1 MKPTTRQQ
9 FNGYLANQAELNGV
23 PNAVEQYTV
32 VPSVQQKIE
41 ERIQESS
48 EFLKKINIIPVTE
61 QKGEALGLG
70 ISGGIAS
77 RTNTKSGK
85 RRDPKNV
92 GEVGIIYTYVCEKTN
107 FDTAIPYSKIDAWA
121 RDPKFQEKIRDA
133 VLNQQA
139 LDRITIGFN
148 GTEAAAETDITLNP
162 LLQDVN
168 IGWLEKWRTNAPE
181 SVMTES
187 EVATG
192 KVSVGETATHYKNLD
207 ALIRDCVDQL
217 IDPIV
222 RDDSKLRVILGRN
235 LKQSRDFNMVN
246 DNNTPTE
253 VIAVNSL
260 LMLDK
265 VGGITIESTPPNFPS
280 DAILITPLDNLSIYY
295 QDESR
300 RRHHKDEPEYDR
312 VAFYESDNEAYVVE
326 NYKAGCLIENVEL
339 QG

>member
-1 MKPTTRQQ
+1 MKNTTRQQ

-23 PNAVEQYTV
+23 PSATEQYTV
-32 VPSVQQKIE
+32 EPSVQQKVE
-41 ERIQESS
+41 TRVQESS
-48 EFLKKINIIPVTE
+48 EFLKKINVIPVTD

-77 RTNTKSGK
+77 RTNTKNGK
-85 RRDPKNV
+85 RREPKNV
-92 GEVGIIYTYVCEKTN
+92 GEVGPIYTYVCEKTN
-107 FDTAIPYSKIDAWA
+107 FDTAIPYNKLDSWA

-133 VLNQQA
+133 VLKQQA
-139 LDRITIGFN
+139 LDRITVGFN
-148 GTEAAAETDITLNP
+148 GTHVAADTDIDANP

-168 IGWLEKWRTNAPE
+168 IGWLQKYRDNAPE

-187 EVATG
+187 EVGTS
-192 KVSVGETATHYKNLD
+192 KVSVGASATSYKNLD
-207 ALIRDCVDQL
+207 ALVKDCVDQL

-222 RDDSKLRVILGRN
+222 RDDSNLRVILGRD

-246 DNNTPTE
+246 DNNTPSE

-265 VGGITIESTPPNFPS
+265 VGGITIEPTPPSFPA
-280 DAILITPLDNLSIYY
+280 DGILITPLDNLSVYY
-295 QDESR
+295 QEGSR
-300 RRHHKDEPEYDR
+300 RRNHRDEPEYDR

-339 QG
+339 V

>member
-1 MKPTTRQQ
+1 MKNTTRQQ

-23 PNAVEQYTV
+23 PSATEQYTV
-32 VPSVQQKIE
+32 EPSVQQKVE
-41 ERIQESS
+41 TRVQESS
-48 EFLKKINIIPVTE
+48 EFLKKINVIPVTD

-77 RTNTKSGK
+77 RTNTKNGK
-85 RRDPKNV
+85 RREPKNV
-92 GEVGIIYTYVCEKTN
+92 GEVGPIYTYVCEKTD
-107 FDTAIPYSKIDAWA
+107 FDTAIPYNKLDSWA

-133 VLNQQA
+133 VLKQQA
-139 LDRITIGFN
+139 LDRITVGFN
-148 GTEAAAETDITLNP
+148 GTHVAADTDIDVNP

-168 IGWLEKWRTNAPE
+168 IGWLQKYRDNAPE

-187 EVATG
+187 EVGTS
-192 KVSVGETATHYKNLD
+192 KVSVGASATSYKNLD
-207 ALIRDCVDQL
+207 ALVKDCVDQL

-222 RDDSKLRVILGRN
+222 RDDSDLRVILGRN

-246 DNNTPTE
+246 DNNTPSE

-265 VGGITIESTPPNFPS
+265 VGGITIEPTPPNFPA
-280 DAILITPLDNLSIYY
+280 DGILITPLDNLSIYY
-295 QDESR
+295 QEGSR
-300 RRHHKDEPEYDR
+300 RRNHKDEPEYDR

-339 QG
+339 V

>member
-1 MKPTTRQQ
+1 MKNTTRQQ

-23 PNAVEQYTV
+23 PSATEQYTV
-32 VPSVQQKIE
+32 EPSVQQKVE
-41 ERIQESS
+41 TRVQESS
-48 EFLKKINIIPVTE
+48 EFLKKINVIPVTD

-77 RTNTKSGK
+77 RTNTKNGK
-85 RRDPKNV
+85 RREPKNV
-92 GEVGIIYTYVCEKTN
+92 GEVGPIYTYVCEKTD
-107 FDTAIPYSKIDAWA
+107 FDTAIPYNKLDSWA

-133 VLNQQA
+133 VLKQQA
-139 LDRITIGFN
+139 LDRITVGFN
-148 GTEAAAETDITLNP
+148 GTHVAADTDIDVNP

-168 IGWLEKWRTNAPE
+168 IGWLQKYRDNAPE

-187 EVATG
+187 EVGTS
-192 KVSVGETATHYKNLD
+192 KVSVGASATSYKNLD
-207 ALIRDCVDQL
+207 ALVKDCVDQL

-222 RDDSKLRVILGRN
+222 RDDSDLRVILGRD

-246 DNNTPTE
+246 DNNTPSE

-265 VGGITIESTPPNFPS
+265 VGGITIEPTPPNFPA
-280 DAILITPLDNLSIYY
+280 DGILITPLDNLSIYY
-295 QDESR
+295 QEGSR
-300 RRHHKDEPEYDR
+300 RRNHKDEPEYDR

-339 QG
+339 V

>member
-1 MKPTTRQQ
+1 MKNTTRQQ
-9 FNGYLANQAELNGV
+9 FNGYLANQAQLNGV
-23 PNAVEQYTV
+23 PNATEQYTV
-32 VPSVQQKIE
+32 EPSVQQKIE
-41 ERIQESS
+41 EHIQESS
-48 EFLKKINIIPVTE
+48 AFLQKINIIPVTD

-92 GEVGIIYTYVCEKTN
+92 GEVGVIYTYVCEKTN
-107 FDTAIPYSKIDAWA
+107 FDTAIPYNKIDSWA

-133 VLNQQA
+133 VLKQQA

-148 GTEAAAETDITLNP
+148 GTVAAPETDIDVNP

-168 IGWLEKWRTNAPE
+168 IGWLEKYRTNAPE

-187 EVATG
+187 EIGSG
-192 KVSVGETATHYKNLD
+192 KVTVGPTSSTYKNLD
-207 ALIRDCVDQL
+207 AAVKDCVDQL

-222 RDDSKLRVILGRN
+222 RDDSALRVILGRD

-246 DNNTPTE
+246 DNNTPSE

-265 VGGITIESTPPNFPS
+265 VGGVTIEPTPPNFPAN
-280 DAILITPLDNLSIYY
+280 AILITPLDNLSIYY
-295 QDESR
+295 QEDSR
-300 RRHHKDEPEYDR
+300 RRNHKDEPEYDR

-339 QG
+339 V

>member
-1 MKPTTRQQ
+1 MKNTTRQQ

-23 PNAVEQYTV
+23 PSATEQYTV
-32 VPSVQQKIE
+32 EPSVQQKVE
-41 ERIQESS
+41 TRVQESS
-48 EFLKKINIIPVTE
+48 EFLKKINVIPVTD

-77 RTNTKSGK
+77 RTNTKNGK
-85 RRDPKNV
+85 RREPKNV
-92 GEVGIIYTYVCEKTN
+92 GEVGPIYTYVCEKTN
-107 FDTAIPYSKIDAWA
+107 FDTAIPYNKLDSWA

-133 VLNQQA
+133 VLKQQA
-139 LDRITIGFN
+139 LDRITVGFN
-148 GTEAAAETDITLNP
+148 GTHVAADTDIDAYP

-168 IGWLEKWRTNAPE
+168 IGWLQKYRDNAPE

-187 EVATG
+187 EVGTS
-192 KVSVGETATHYKNLD
+192 KVSVGASATSYKNLD
-207 ALIRDCVDQL
+207 ALVKDCVDQL

-222 RDDSKLRVILGRN
+222 RDDSDLRVILGRD

-246 DNNTPTE
+246 DNNTPSE

-265 VGGITIESTPPNFPS
+265 VGGITIEPTPPNFPA
-280 DAILITPLDNLSIYY
+280 DGILITPLDNLSVYY
-295 QDESR
+295 QEGSR
-300 RRHHKDEPEYDR
+300 RRNHRDEPEYDR

-339 QG
+339 V

>member
-1 MKPTTRQQ
+1 MKNTTRQQ
-9 FNGYLANQAELNGV
+9 FTGYLSNQAQLNGV
-23 PNAVEQYTV
+23 PSATEQYTV
-32 VPSVQQKIE
+32 EPSVQQKIE
-41 ERIQESS
+41 EHIQESS
-48 EFLKKINIIPVTE
+48 AFLKKINITPVTD

-85 RRDPKNV
+85 RREPKNV

-107 FDTAIPYSKIDAWA
+107 FDTAIPYNKLDSWA

-133 VLNQQA
+133 VLKQQS

-148 GTEAAAETDITLNP
+148 GTSVAADTDIDVNP

-168 IGWLEKWRTNAPE
+168 IGWLEKYRTKAPE

-187 EVATG
+187 ELAAG
-192 KVSVGETATHYKNLD
+192 KVSVGATATSYKNLD
-207 ALIRDCVDQL
+207 ALVKDCVDQL

-222 RDDSKLRVILGRN
+222 RDDSALRVILGRD

-246 DNNTPTE
+246 DNNTPSE

-265 VGGITIESTPPNFPS
+265 VGGVTIESTPPNFPA
-280 DAILITPLDNLSIYY
+280 DAIFITPLDNLSIYY
-295 QDESR
+295 QEGSR
-300 RRHHKDEPEYDR
+300 RRNHKDEPEYDR

-339 QG
+339 V

>member
-1 MKPTTRQQ
+1 MKNTTRQQ
-9 FNGYLANQAELNGV
+9 FNSYLANQAQLNGV
-23 PNAVEQYTV
+23 PSATEQYTV
-32 VPSVQQKIE
+32 EPSIQQKVE
-41 ERIQESS
+41 TRIQESS
-48 EFLKKINIIPVTE
+48 EFLKKINMTPVTD

-77 RTNTKSGK
+77 RTNTKNGK
-85 RRDPKNV
+85 RREPKNV
-92 GEVGIIYTYVCEKTN
+92 GEVGRIYTYVCEKTN
-107 FDTAIPYSKIDAWA
+107 FDTAIPYNKLDSWA

-133 VLNQQA
+133 VLKQHA

-148 GTEAAAETDITLNP
+148 GTHVADDTDIDVNP

-168 IGWLEKWRTNAPE
+168 IGWLQKYRDNAPE

-187 EVATG
+187 EVGTS
-192 KVSVGETATHYKNLD
+192 KVSVGASATSYKNLD
-207 ALIRDCVDQL
+207 ALVKDCVDQL

-222 RDDSKLRVILGRN
+222 RDDSDLRVILGRD

-246 DNNTPTE
+246 DNNTPSE

-265 VGGITIESTPPNFPS
+265 VGGITIEPTPPNFPA
-280 DAILITPLDNLSIYY
+280 DGILITPLDNLSIYY
-295 QDESR
+295 QEGSR
-300 RRHHKDEPEYDR
+300 RRNHKDEPEYDR

-339 QG
+339 V

>member
-1 MKPTTRQQ
+1 MKNTTRQQ
-9 FNGYLANQAELNGV
+9 FNGYLANQAQLNGV
-23 PNAVEQYTV
+23 PNATDQYTV
-32 VPSVQQKIE
+32 VPSVQQTVE

-48 EFLKKINIIPVTE
+48 EFLKKINITPVTD

-85 RRDPKNV
+85 RREPKNV
-92 GEVGIIYTYVCEKTN
+92 GEVGLIYTYVCEHTD
-107 FDTAIPYSKIDAWA
+107 FDTAIQYNKIDSWA

-133 VLNQQA
+133 VLKQQA

-148 GTEAAAETDITLNP
+148 GTEVAVETDIDVNP

-168 IGWLEKWRTNAPE
+168 IGWLEKYRTNAPE

-187 EVATG
+187 EVGTGVVAVGATAG
-192 KVSVGETATHYKNLD
+192 NYKNLD
-207 ALIRDCVDQL
+207 ALVKDCVDQL

-222 RDDSKLRVILGRN
+222 RDDSGLRVILGRD

-246 DNNTPTE
+246 DNNTPSE

-265 VGGITIESTPPNFPS
+265 VGGVQIETTPPNFPAN
-280 DAILITPLDNLSIYY
+280 AILITPLDNLSIYY
-295 QDESR
+295 QEDSR
-300 RRHHKDEPEYDR
+300 RRHHKDEPEYSR

-339 QG
+339 V

>member
-1 MKPTTRQQ
+1 MKNTTRQQ
-9 FNGYLANQAELNGV
+9 FNAYLANQAELNGV
-23 PNAVEQYTV
+23 PSAVEQYTV
-32 VPSVQQKIE
+32 EPSVQQKVE
-41 ERIQESS
+41 TRIQESS
-48 EFLKKINIIPVTE
+48 EFLKKINVIPVTD

-85 RRDPKNV
+85 RREPKNV
-92 GEVGIIYTYVCEKTN
+92 GEVGVIYTYVCEKTD
-107 FDTAIPYSKIDAWA
+107 FDTAIPYSKLDSWA

-133 VLNQQA
+133 VLKQHA

-148 GTEAAAETDITLNP
+148 GTEAAAETDIDVNP

-168 IGWLEKWRTNAPE
+168 IGWLEKWRTKAPE

-187 EVATG
+187 EVGTG
-192 KVSVGETATHYKNLD
+192 VVAVGSTANNYKNLD
-207 ALIRDCVDQL
+207 ALVKDCVDQL
-217 IDPIV
+217 IDPVV

-265 VGGITIESTPPNFPS
+265 VGGVQIETTPPNFPA
-280 DAILITPLDNLSIYY
+280 DGILITPLDNLSIYY
-295 QDESR
+295 QEGSR
-300 RRHHKDEPEYDR
+300 RRNHKDESEYDR

-339 QG
+339 V

>member
-1 MKPTTRQQ
+1 MKNTTRQQ

-23 PNAVEQYTV
+23 PSATEQYTV
-32 VPSVQQKIE
+32 EPSVQQKVE
-41 ERIQESS
+41 TRVQESS
-48 EFLKKINIIPVTE
+48 EFLKKINVIPVTD

-77 RTNTKSGK
+77 RTNTKNGK
-85 RRDPKNV
+85 RREPKNV
-92 GEVGIIYTYVCEKTN
+92 GEVGPIYTYVCEKTD
-107 FDTAIPYSKIDAWA
+107 FDTAIPYNKLDSWA

-133 VLNQQA
+133 VLKQQA
-139 LDRITIGFN
+139 LDRITVGFN
-148 GTEAAAETDITLNP
+148 GTHVAADTDIDVNP

-168 IGWLEKWRTNAPE
+168 IGWLQKYRDNAPE

-187 EVATG
+187 EVGTS
-192 KVSVGETATHYKNLD
+192 KVSVGASATSYKNLD
-207 ALIRDCVDQL
+207 ALVKDCVDQL

-222 RDDSKLRVILGRN
+222 RDDSDLRVILGRD

-246 DNNTPTE
+246 DNNTPSE

-265 VGGITIESTPPNFPS
+265 VGGITIEPTPPNFPA
-280 DAILITPLDNLSIYY
+280 DGILITPLDNLSIYY
-295 QDESR
+295 QEGSR
-300 RRHHKDEPEYDR
+300 RRNHRDEPEYDR

-339 QG
+339 V

>member
-1 MKPTTRQQ
+1 MKNTTRQQ
-9 FNGYLANQAELNGV
+9 FNGYLANQAQLNGV
-23 PNAVEQYTV
+23 PSATEQYTV
-32 VPSVQQKIE
+32 VPPVQQKIE

-48 EFLKKINIIPVTE
+48 EFLGKINITPVTD

-85 RRDPKNV
+85 RREPKNV
-92 GEVGIIYTYVCEKTN
+92 GEVGFIYTYVCEKTN
-107 FDTAIPYSKIDAWA
+107 FDTSINYSLIDSWA

-133 VLNQQA
+133 VLKRQA

-148 GTEAAAETDITLNP
+148 GTHVAADTDIDVNP
-162 LLQDVN
+162 LMQDVN
-168 IGWLEKWRTNAPE
+168 IGWLQKYRDNAPE

-187 EVATG
+187 EPSAG
-192 KVSVGETATHYKNLD
+192 KVSVGASATSYKNLD
-207 ALIRDCVDQL
+207 ALVKDSVDNL

-222 RDDSKLRVILGRN
+222 RDDSDLRVILGRD

-246 DNNTPTE
+246 DNNTPSE

-265 VGGITIESTPPNFPS
+265 VGGITIEPTPPNFPA
-280 DAILITPLDNLSIYY
+280 DAIFISPLDNLSIYY

-300 RRHHKDEPEYDR
+300 RRNHKDEPEYDR

-339 QG
+339 V

>member
-1 MKPTTRQQ
+1 MKNTTRQQ

-23 PNAVEQYTV
+23 PSATEQYTV
-32 VPSVQQKIE
+32 EPSVQQKVE
-41 ERIQESS
+41 TRVQESS
-48 EFLKKINIIPVTE
+48 EFLKKINVIPVTD

-77 RTNTKSGK
+77 RTNTKNGK
-85 RRDPKNV
+85 RREPKNV
-92 GEVGIIYTYVCEKTN
+92 GEVGPIYTYVCEKTN
-107 FDTAIPYSKIDAWA
+107 FDTAIPYNKLDSWA

-133 VLNQQA
+133 VLKQQA
-139 LDRITIGFN
+139 LDRITVGFN
-148 GTEAAAETDITLNP
+148 GTHVAADTDIDANP

-168 IGWLEKWRTNAPE
+168 IGWLQKYRENAPE

-187 EVATG
+187 EVGTS
-192 KVSVGETATHYKNLD
+192 KVSVGASATSYKNLD
-207 ALIRDCVDQL
+207 ALVKDCVDHL

-222 RDDSKLRVILGRN
+222 RDDSDLRVILGRD

-246 DNNTPTE
+246 DNNTPSE
-253 VIAVNSL
+253 IIAVNSL

-265 VGGITIESTPPNFPS
+265 VGGITIEPTPPNFPA
-280 DAILITPLDNLSIYY
+280 DGILITPLDNLSVYY
-295 QDESR
+295 QEGSR
-300 RRHHKDEPEYDR
+300 RRNHRDEPEYDR

-339 QG
+339 V

>member
-1 MKPTTRQQ
+1 MKNSTRQQ
-9 FNGYLANQAELNGV
+9 FNGYLANQAQLNGV
-23 PNAVEQYTV
+23 PSATEQYTV

-48 EFLKKINIIPVTE
+48 EFLGKINIIPVTD

-77 RTNTKSGK
+77 RTNTKAGK
-85 RRDPKNV
+85 RREPKNV
-92 GEVGIIYTYVCEKTN
+92 GELGVIYTYVCEKTD
-107 FDTAIPYSKIDAWA
+107 FDTSINYALIDSWA

-133 VLNQQA
+133 VLKRQA
-139 LDRITIGFN
+139 LDRITVGFN
-148 GTEAAAETDITLNP
+148 GTHVADDTDIDVNP

-168 IGWLEKWRTNAPE
+168 IGWLEKWRTKSPE

-187 EVATG
+187 EAGTG
-192 KVSVGETATHYKNLD
+192 KVSVGATATTYKNLD
-207 ALIRDCVDQL
+207 AAVKDCVDNL

-222 RDDSKLRVILGRN
+222 RDDSDLRVILGRD

-265 VGGITIESTPPNFPS
+265 VGGITIEPTPPNFPA

-295 QDESR
+295 QEGSR
-300 RRHHKDEPEYDR
+300 RRNHRDEPEYDR

-339 QG
+339 V

>member
-1 MKPTTRQQ
+1 MKNTTRLQ
-9 FNGYLANQAELNGV
+9 FNGYLANQAQLNGV
-23 PNAVEQYTV
+23 ANATEQYTV
-32 VPSVQQKIE
+32 EPSVQQKIE
-41 ERIQESS
+41 EHIQESS
-48 EFLKKINIIPVTE
+48 AFLKKINITPVTD

-77 RTNTKSGK
+77 RTNTKGGK
-85 RRDPKNV
+85 RREPKNV
-92 GEVGIIYTYVCEKTN
+92 GEVGVIYTYVCEKTD
-107 FDTAIPYSKIDAWA
+107 FDTSIPYNKIDAWA

-133 VLNQQA
+133 VLKQQA

-148 GTEAAAETDITLNP
+148 GTHVAADTDIEAYP
-162 LLQDVN
+162 LLQDLN
-168 IGWLEKWRTNAPE
+168 IGWLEKWRTKAPE

-187 EVATG
+187 EAGTG
-192 KVSVGETATHYKNLD
+192 KVSVGADAEHYKNLD
-207 ALIRDCVDQL
+207 ALVKDARNQL

-222 RDDSKLRVILGRN
+222 RDDNDLRVILGRD
-235 LKQSRDFNMVN
+235 LHDTRDFNMVN
-246 DNNTPTE
+246 DNNTPSE

-265 VGGITIESTPPNFPS
+265 VGGVQIESTPPNFPA

-300 RRHHKDEPEYDR
+300 RRHHKDEPEYNR

-339 QG
+339 V

>member
-1 MKPTTRQQ
+1 MKNTTRQQ

-23 PNAVEQYTV
+23 PSATEQYTV
-32 VPSVQQKIE
+32 EPSVQQKVE
-41 ERIQESS
+41 TRVQESS
-48 EFLKKINIIPVTE
+48 EFLKKINVIPVTD

-77 RTNTKSGK
+77 RTNTKNGK
-85 RRDPKNV
+85 RREPKNV
-92 GEVGIIYTYVCEKTN
+92 GEVGPIYTYVCEKTN
-107 FDTAIPYSKIDAWA
+107 FDTAIPYNKLDSWA

-133 VLNQQA
+133 VLKQQA
-139 LDRITIGFN
+139 LDRITVGFN
-148 GTEAAAETDITLNP
+148 GTHVAADTDIDANP

-168 IGWLEKWRTNAPE
+168 IGWLQKYRENAPE

-187 EVATG
+187 EVGTS
-192 KVSVGETATHYKNLD
+192 KVSVGASATSYKNLD
-207 ALIRDCVDQL
+207 ALVKDCVDQL

-222 RDDSKLRVILGRN
+222 RDDSDLRVILGRD

-246 DNNTPTE
+246 DNNTPSE
-253 VIAVNSL
+253 IIAVNSL

-265 VGGITIESTPPNFPS
+265 VGGITIEPTPPNFPA
-280 DAILITPLDNLSIYY
+280 DGILITPLDNLSVYY
-295 QDESR
+295 QEGSR
-300 RRHHKDEPEYDR
+300 RRNHRDEPEYDR

-339 QG
+339 V

>member
-1 MKPTTRQQ
+1 MKNTTRQQ
-9 FNGYLANQAELNGV
+9 FNGYLENQAQLNGV
-23 PNAVEQYTV
+23 PNATDQYTV
-32 VPSVQQKIE
+32 LPSVQQTVE

-48 EFLKKINIIPVTE
+48 EFLKKINITPVTD

-85 RRDPKNV
+85 RREPKNV
-92 GEVGIIYTYVCEKTN
+92 GEVGLIYTYVCEHTD
-107 FDTAIPYSKIDAWA
+107 FDTAIQYNKIDSWA

-133 VLNQQA
+133 VLKQQA

-148 GTEAAAETDITLNP
+148 GTEVAVETDIDVNP

-168 IGWLEKWRTNAPE
+168 IGWLQKWRSNAPE

-187 EVATG
+187 EAGTG
-192 KVSVGETATHYKNLD
+192 QVTVGATATSYKNLD
-207 ALIRDCVDQL
+207 ALVKDCVDQL

-222 RDDSKLRVILGRN
+222 RDDSGLRVILGRD

-246 DNNTPTE
+246 DNNTPSE

-265 VGGITIESTPPNFPS
+265 VGGVQIESTPPNFPA

-295 QDESR
+295 QEDSR
-300 RRHHKDEPEYDR
+300 RRHHKDEPEYSR

-339 QG
+339 V

>member
-1 MKPTTRQQ
+1 MKNTTRQQ
-9 FNGYLANQAELNGV
+9 FNGYLANQAQLNGV
-23 PNAVEQYTV
+23 PNATEQYTV
-32 VPSVQQKIE
+32 EPSVQQKIE
-41 ERIQESS
+41 EHIQESS
-48 EFLKKINIIPVTE
+48 AFLQKINIIPVTD

-92 GEVGIIYTYVCEKTN
+92 GEVGVIYTYVCEKTN
-107 FDTAIPYSKIDAWA
+107 FDTAIPYNKIDSWA

-133 VLNQQA
+133 VLKQQA

-148 GTEAAAETDITLNP
+148 GTVAAPETDIDVNP

-168 IGWLEKWRTNAPE
+168 IGWLEKYRNNAPE

-187 EVATG
+187 EVGSG
-192 KVSVGETATHYKNLD
+192 KVTVGPTSSTYKNLD
-207 ALIRDCVDQL
+207 AAVKDCVDQL

-222 RDDSKLRVILGRN
+222 RDDSALRVILGRD

-246 DNNTPTE
+246 DNNTPSE

-265 VGGITIESTPPNFPS
+265 VGGVTIEPTPPNFPA

-295 QDESR
+295 QEDSR
-300 RRHHKDEPEYDR
+300 RRNHKDEPEYDR

-339 QG
+339 V

>member
-1 MKPTTRQQ
+1 MKNTTRQQ

-23 PNAVEQYTV
+23 PSATEQYTV
-32 VPSVQQKIE
+32 EPSVQQKVE
-41 ERIQESS
+41 TRVQESS
-48 EFLKKINIIPVTE
+48 EFLKKINVIPVTD

-77 RTNTKSGK
+77 RTNTKNGK
-85 RRDPKNV
+85 RREPKNV
-92 GEVGIIYTYVCEKTN
+92 GEVGPIYTYVCEKTD
-107 FDTAIPYSKIDAWA
+107 FDTAIPYNKLDSWA

-133 VLNQQA
+133 VLKQQA
-139 LDRITIGFN
+139 LDRITVGFN
-148 GTEAAAETDITLNP
+148 GTHVAADTDIDVNP

-168 IGWLEKWRTNAPE
+168 IGWLQKYRDNAPE

-187 EVATG
+187 EVGTS
-192 KVSVGETATHYKNLD
+192 KVSVGASATSYKNLD
-207 ALIRDCVDQL
+207 ALVKDCVDQL

-222 RDDSKLRVILGRN
+222 RDDSDLRVILGRD

-246 DNNTPTE
+246 DNNTPSE

-265 VGGITIESTPPNFPS
+265 VGGITIETTPPNFPA
-280 DAILITPLDNLSIYY
+280 DGILITPLDNLSIYY
-295 QDESR
+295 QEGSR
-300 RRHHKDEPEYDR
+300 RRNHKDEPEYDR

-339 QG
+339 V

>member
-1 MKPTTRQQ
+1 MKNTTRQQ

-23 PNAVEQYTV
+23 PSATEQYTV
-32 VPSVQQKIE
+32 EPSVQQKVE
-41 ERIQESS
+41 TRLQESS
-48 EFLKKINIIPVTE
+48 EFLKKINVIPVTD
-61 QKGEALGLG
+61 QKGEALGLS

-77 RTNTKSGK
+77 RTNTKNGK
-85 RRDPKNV
+85 RREPKNV
-92 GEVGIIYTYVCEKTN
+92 GEVGPIYTYVCEKTD
-107 FDTAIPYSKIDAWA
+107 FDTAIPYNKLDSWA

-133 VLNQQA
+133 VLKQQA
-139 LDRITIGFN
+139 LDRITVGFN
-148 GTEAAAETDITLNP
+148 GTHVAADTDIDVNP

-168 IGWLEKWRTNAPE
+168 IGWLQKYRDNAPE

-187 EVATG
+187 EVGTS
-192 KVSVGETATHYKNLD
+192 KVSVGASATSYKNLD
-207 ALIRDCVDQL
+207 ALVKDCVDQL

-222 RDDSKLRVILGRN
+222 RDDSDLRVILGRD

-246 DNNTPTE
+246 DNNTPSE

-265 VGGITIESTPPNFPS
+265 VGGITIEPTPPNFPA
-280 DAILITPLDNLSIYY
+280 DGILITPLDNLSIYY
-295 QDESR
+295 QEGSR
-300 RRHHKDEPEYDR
+300 RRNHKDEPEYDR

-339 QG
+339 V

>member
-1 MKPTTRQQ
+1 MKNTTRQQ

-23 PNAVEQYTV
+23 PSATEQYTV
-32 VPSVQQKIE
+32 EPSVQQKVE
-41 ERIQESS
+41 TRVQESS
-48 EFLKKINIIPVTE
+48 EFLKKINIIPVTD

-77 RTNTKSGK
+77 RTNTKNGK
-85 RRDPKNV
+85 RREPKNV
-92 GEVGIIYTYVCEKTN
+92 GEVGPIYTYVCEKTD
-107 FDTAIPYSKIDAWA
+107 FDTAIPYNKLDSWA

-133 VLNQQA
+133 VLKQQA
-139 LDRITIGFN
+139 LDRITVGFN
-148 GTEAAAETDITLNP
+148 GTHVAADTDIDVNP

-168 IGWLEKWRTNAPE
+168 IGWLQKYRDNAPE

-187 EVATG
+187 EVGTS
-192 KVSVGETATHYKNLD
+192 KVSVGASATSYKNLD
-207 ALIRDCVDQL
+207 ALVKDCVDQL

-222 RDDSKLRVILGRN
+222 RDDSDLRVILGRD

-246 DNNTPTE
+246 DNNTPSE

-265 VGGITIESTPPNFPS
+265 VGGITIEPTPPNFPA
-280 DAILITPLDNLSIYY
+280 DGILITPLDNLSVYY
-295 QDESR
+295 QEGSR
-300 RRHHKDEPEYDR
+300 RRNHRDEPEYDR

-339 QG
+339 V

>member
-1 MKPTTRQQ
+1 MKNTTRQQ
-9 FNGYLANQAELNGV
+9 FNGYLANQAQLNGV
-23 PNAVEQYTV
+23 PNATEQYTIE
-32 VPSVQQKIE
+32 PSVQQKIE
-41 ERIQESS
+41 EHIQESS
-48 EFLKKINIIPVTE
+48 AFLQKINIIPVTD

-92 GEVGIIYTYVCEKTN
+92 GEVGVIYTYVCEKTN
-107 FDTAIPYSKIDAWA
+107 FDTAIPYNKIDSWA

-133 VLNQQA
+133 VLKQQA

-148 GTEAAAETDITLNP
+148 GTVAAPETDIDVNP

-168 IGWLEKWRTNAPE
+168 IGWLEKYRNNAPE

-187 EVATG
+187 EVGSG
-192 KVSVGETATHYKNLD
+192 KVTVGPTSSTYKNLD
-207 ALIRDCVDQL
+207 AAVKDCVDQL

-222 RDDSKLRVILGRN
+222 RDDSALRVILGRD

-246 DNNTPTE
+246 DNNTPSE

-265 VGGITIESTPPNFPS
+265 VGGVTIEPTPPNFPA

-295 QDESR
+295 QEDSR
-300 RRHHKDEPEYDR
+300 RRNHKDEPEYDR

-339 QG
+339 V

>member
-1 MKPTTRQQ
+1 MKNTTRQQ

-23 PNAVEQYTV
+23 PSATEQYTV
-32 VPSVQQKIE
+32 EPSVQQKVE
-41 ERIQESS
+41 TRVQESS
-48 EFLKKINIIPVTE
+48 EFLKKINVIPVTD

-77 RTNTKSGK
+77 RTNTKNGK
-85 RRDPKNV
+85 RREPKNV
-92 GEVGIIYTYVCEKTN
+92 GEVGHIYTYVCEKTN
-107 FDTAIPYSKIDAWA
+107 FDTAIPYNKLDSWA

-133 VLNQQA
+133 VLKQQA
-139 LDRITIGFN
+139 LDRITVGFN
-148 GTEAAAETDITLNP
+148 GTHVAADTDIDVNP

-168 IGWLEKWRTNAPE
+168 IGWLQKYRDNAPE

-187 EVATG
+187 EVGTS
-192 KVSVGETATHYKNLD
+192 KVSVGASATSYKNLD
-207 ALIRDCVDQL
+207 ALVKDCVDQL

-222 RDDSKLRVILGRN
+222 RDDSDLRVILGRD

-246 DNNTPTE
+246 DNNTPSE

-265 VGGITIESTPPNFPS
+265 VGGITIEPTPPNFPA
-280 DAILITPLDNLSIYY
+280 DGILITPLDNLSVYY
-295 QDESR
+295 QEGSR
-300 RRHHKDEPEYDR
+300 RRNHRDEPEYDR

-339 QG
+339 V

>member
-1 MKPTTRQQ
+1 MKNTTRQQ
-9 FNGYLANQAELNGV
+9 FNAYLANQAQLNGV
-23 PNAVEQYTV
+23 PSATEQYTV
-32 VPSVQQKIE
+32 EPSIQQKVE
-41 ERIQESS
+41 TRIQESS
-48 EFLKKINIIPVTE
+48 EFLKKINMTPVTD

-77 RTNTKSGK
+77 RTNTKNGK
-85 RRDPKNV
+85 RREPKNV
-92 GEVGIIYTYVCEKTN
+92 GEVGRIYTYVCEKTN
-107 FDTAIPYSKIDAWA
+107 FDTAIPYNKLDSWA

-133 VLNQQA
+133 VLKQHA

-148 GTEAAAETDITLNP
+148 GTHVADDTDIDVNP

-168 IGWLEKWRTNAPE
+168 IGWLQKYRDNAPE

-187 EVATG
+187 EVGTG
-192 KVSVGETATHYKNLD
+192 KVTVGSGATNYKNLD
-207 ALIRDCVDQL
+207 ALVKDSVDNL

-222 RDDSKLRVILGRN
+222 RDDSDLRVILGRD

-265 VGGITIESTPPNFPS
+265 VGGITIEPTPPNFPS
-280 DAILITPLDNLSIYY
+280 DTILITPLDNLSIYY
-295 QDESR
+295 QEGSR
-300 RRHHKDEPEYDR
+300 RRNHKDEPEYDR

-339 QG
+339 V

>member
-1 MKPTTRQQ
+1 MKNLTRQK

-23 PNAVEQYTV
+23 PNATDQYTV
-32 VPSVQQKIE
+32 LPSVQQKVE

-48 EFLKKINIIPVTE
+48 EFLKKINITPVTD

-77 RTNTKSGK
+77 RTNTKAGK

-92 GEVGIIYTYVCEKTN
+92 GEVGIIYTYVCEKTD
-107 FDTAIPYSKIDAWA
+107 FDTAIPYNKIDSWA

-133 VLNQQA
+133 VLKQQA

-148 GTEAAAETDITLNP
+148 GTTVAPDTDIDVNP

-168 IGWLEKWRTNAPE
+168 IGWLTKWRTNSPE

-187 EVATG
+187 ESLAG
-192 KVSVGETATHYKNLD
+192 KVSVGSTAAHYKNLD
-207 ALIRDCVDQL
+207 ALVKDCVDQL

-222 RDDSKLRVILGRN
+222 RDDSGLRVILGRD

-246 DNNTPTE
+246 DNNTPSE

-265 VGGITIESTPPNFPS
+265 VGGIQIEPTPPNFPADS
-280 DAILITPLDNLSIYY
+280 ILITPLDNLSIYY
-295 QDESR
+295 QEDSR
-300 RRHHKDEPEYDR
+300 RRHHKDEPEYNR

-326 NYKAGCLIENVEL
+326 NYKAGCLIDNVAL
-339 QG
+339 V

>member
-1 MKPTTRQQ
+1 MKNTTRQQ

-23 PNAVEQYTV
+23 PSATEQYTV
-32 VPSVQQKIE
+32 EPSVQQKVE
-41 ERIQESS
+41 TRLQESS
-48 EFLKKINIIPVTE
+48 EFLKKINVIPVTD

-77 RTNTKSGK
+77 RTNTKNGK
-85 RRDPKNV
+85 RREPKNV
-92 GEVGIIYTYVCEKTN
+92 GEVGPIYTYVCEKTD
-107 FDTAIPYSKIDAWA
+107 FDTAIPYNKLDSWA

-133 VLNQQA
+133 VLKQQA
-139 LDRITIGFN
+139 LDRITVGFN
-148 GTEAAAETDITLNP
+148 GTHVAADTDIDVNP

-168 IGWLEKWRTNAPE
+168 IGWLQKYRDNAPE

-187 EVATG
+187 EVGTS
-192 KVSVGETATHYKNLD
+192 KVSVGASATSYKNLD
-207 ALIRDCVDQL
+207 ALVKDCVDQL

-222 RDDSKLRVILGRN
+222 RDDSDLRVILGRD

-246 DNNTPTE
+246 DNNTPSE

-265 VGGITIESTPPNFPS
+265 VGGITIEPTPPNFPA
-280 DAILITPLDNLSIYY
+280 DGILITPLDNLSIYY
-295 QDESR
+295 QEGSR
-300 RRHHKDEPEYDR
+300 RRNHKDEPEYDR

-339 QG
+339 V

>member
-1 MKPTTRQQ
+1 MKTITRQQ
-9 FNGYLANQAELNGV
+9 FNGYLANQAQLNGV
-23 PNAVEQYTV
+23 PNATDQYTV
-32 VPSVQQKIE
+32 VPSVQQKVE

-48 EFLKKINIIPVTE
+48 EFLKKINIIPVTD

-77 RTNTKSGK
+77 RTNTKAGK

-92 GEVGIIYTYVCEKTN
+92 GEVGLIYTYVCEQTN
-107 FDTAIPYSKIDAWA
+107 FDTAINYSKLDAWA

-133 VLNQQA
+133 VVKQQG

-148 GTEAAAETDITLNP
+148 GTEVAADTDIEANP

-168 IGWLEKWRTNAPE
+168 IGWLEKWRTKAPE

-187 EVATG
+187 EVGTG
-192 KVSVGETATHYKNLD
+192 QVSVGASAEHYKNLD
-207 ALIRDCVDQL
+207 ALVKDCRNQL

-222 RDDSKLRVILGRN
+222 RDDSALRVILGRD
-235 LKQSRDFNMVN
+235 LHDSRDFNMVN
-246 DNNTPTE
+246 DNNTPSE

-265 VGGITIESTPPNFPS
+265 VGGVQIESPPPNFPA

-326 NYKAGCLIENVEL
+326 DYKAGCLIENVVL
-339 QG
+339 V

>member
-1 MKPTTRQQ
+1 MKNTTRQQ
-9 FNGYLANQAELNGV
+9 FNAYLANQAQLNGV
-23 PNAVEQYTV
+23 PSATEQYTV
-32 VPSVQQKIE
+32 EPSIQQKVE
-41 ERIQESS
+41 TRIQESS
-48 EFLKKINIIPVTE
+48 EFLKKINMTPVTD

-77 RTNTKSGK
+77 RTNTKNGK
-85 RRDPKNV
+85 RREPKNV
-92 GEVGIIYTYVCEKTN
+92 GEVGRIYTYVCEKTN
-107 FDTAIPYSKIDAWA
+107 FDTAIPYNKLDSWA

-133 VLNQQA
+133 VLKQHA

-148 GTEAAAETDITLNP
+148 GTHVADDTDIDVNP

-168 IGWLEKWRTNAPE
+168 IGWLQKYRDNAPE

-187 EVATG
+187 EVGTS
-192 KVSVGETATHYKNLD
+192 KVSVGASATSYKNLD
-207 ALIRDCVDQL
+207 ALVKDCVDQL

-222 RDDSKLRVILGRN
+222 RDDSDLRVILGRD

-265 VGGITIESTPPNFPS
+265 VGGITIEPTPPNFPA
-280 DAILITPLDNLSIYY
+280 DGILITPLDNLSIYY
-295 QDESR
+295 QEGSR
-300 RRHHKDEPEYDR
+300 RRNHKDEPEYDR

-339 QG
+339 V